1 MKVILLTAIE
11 HAREETEENPNGDAI
26 PASTAIESAEPKEAI
41 AALET
46 GGQAWAE
53 KEKHT
58 KVESGPWVC
67 GLRKL
72 GGLITNIE
80 VKVRA

>member
-11 HAREETEENPNGDAI
+11 YARDETEENPADDVIPSAAI
-26 PASTAIESAEPKEAI
+26 IESAEPQEAI

-46 GGQAWAE
+46 GGKAWAE

-58 KVESGPWVC
+58 IVESGPWVS

-72 GGLITNIE
+72 GELFTNI
-80 VKVRA
+80 V

>member
-11 HAREETEENPNGDAI
+11 HAREETEENPADDAT
-26 PASTAIESAEPKEAI
+26 PTAAIESTKPKEAI

-53 KEKHT
+53 KEKRT

-72 GGLITNIE
+72 GE
-80 VKVRA
+80 FVYKH